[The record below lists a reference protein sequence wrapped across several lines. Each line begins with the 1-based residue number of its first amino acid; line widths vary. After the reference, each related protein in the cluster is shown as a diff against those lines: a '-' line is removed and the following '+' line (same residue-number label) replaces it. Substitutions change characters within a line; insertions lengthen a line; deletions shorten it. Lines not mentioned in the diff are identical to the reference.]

1 MESWPEETC
10 FTRMA
15 LSPRRLSWWPFLSFL
30 SPLESSMLIYFLW
43 AIIYY
48 LDFSCVF
55 FFFWRH
61 GGWAGLGVGRRVGDG
76 KGNVKVSQ
84 TPLLLASKSQVGGD
98 LTKEGEPGVT
108 EVCTKQLRFQEMAFQ
123 EDQGLLW
130 LRVSGGGDSSTD
142 FETWDH
148 GVCYWEV
155 SDPKFGAVRPSDD
168 LQGQFSVLSREAEYK
183 WLLG

>member
-1 MESWPEETC
+1 M
-10 FTRMA
+10 
-15 LSPRRLSWWPFLSFL
+15 
-30 SPLESSMLIYFLW
+30 
-43 AIIYY
+43 
-48 LDFSCVF
+48 
-55 FFFWRH
+55 
-61 GGWAGLGVGRRVGDG
+61 
-76 KGNVKVSQ
+76 
-84 TPLLLASKSQVGGD
+84 GGD

-108 EVCTKQLRFQEMAFQ
+108 EVCTKQLRFQEMAFR

-148 GVCYWEV
+148 GVRYWEV
-155 SDPKFGAVRPSDD
+155 SDPKFGAVCPSDD